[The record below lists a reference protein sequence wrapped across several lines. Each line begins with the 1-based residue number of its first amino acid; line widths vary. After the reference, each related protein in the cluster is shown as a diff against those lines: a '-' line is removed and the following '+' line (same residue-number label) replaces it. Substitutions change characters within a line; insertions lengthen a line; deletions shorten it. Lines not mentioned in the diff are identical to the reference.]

1 MKGRSE
7 MREQTAFRRGDIFLA
22 DLGVP
27 HGSEQGGKRP
37 VVIMQNDAGCFFI
50 PTVTM
55 VPLTSSLKKPYLKT
69 HYILDHTKILRYRSM
84 AEAEQIGTIDK
95 NRIIRYI
102 GHVES
107 RDMDG
112 IAEALRNHLGFDI
125 PEEVEAP

>member
-1 MKGRSE
+1 
-7 MREQTAFRRGDIFLA
+7 MREPTAFRRGDIYLA

-55 VPLTSSLKKPYLKT
+55 VPLTSNLKKPYLKT

-102 GHVES
+102 GHLES
-107 RDMDG
+107 RDMNG

>member
-7 MREQTAFRRGDIFLA
+7 MKEQTEYRRGDIFLA

-55 VPLTSSLKKPYLKT
+55 VPLTSNLKKPYLKT
-69 HYILDHTKILRYRSM
+69 HYILDNTKILRYRSM

-102 GHVES
+102 GHVDPG
-107 RDMDG
+107 DMNG

>member
-7 MREQTAFRRGDIFLA
+7 MKEQTEYRRGDIFLA

-55 VPLTSSLKKPYLKT
+55 VPLTRRLKKPWLKT

-102 GHVES
+102 GHVDPG
-107 RDMDG
+107 DMNG

-125 PEEVEAP
+125 PEEVEAH

>member
-112 IAEALRNHLGFDI
+112 IAEALRNHVGFDI

>member
-69 HYILDHTKILRYRSM
+69 HYILDHTKILRNRSM

>member
-37 VVIMQNDAGCFFI
+37 VVIMQNDAGCFFL

-55 VPLTSSLKKPYLKT
+55 VPLTSNLKKPYLKT

>member
-1 MKGRSE
+1 